1 MACTF
6 NKNLVFRDGMQF
18 MSSSADA
25 WVKNLSDNVFKY
37 LTQKFSSNLLKLVK
51 KESILINIETALKNL
66 VKINYLIDVNF
77 LVL

>member
-6 NKNLVFRDGMQF
+6 NKNLVFLDGMQF

-37 LTQKFSSNLLKLVK
+37 VTQKLSSNLLKLLK
-51 KESILINIETALKNL
+51 KECILINI
-66 VKINYLIDVNF
+66 
-77 LVL
+77 